1 MTTSVDFWFDPLCP
15 WCWATSRWVLAAA
28 EVRPL
33 EITWHP
39 MSLGILNAP
48 TEPNEQLE
56 QFSDLAR
63 GPIRVLTAVNAQE
76 SNDRVAALYTAVG
89 TRFHH
94 SDHGLLAPTRR
105 PDGPGILAGLVAAL
119 PDAPLLIEEALEET
133 GLAADYVK
141 AFSDSSWDAVIR
153 ESHDQV
159 PAGDQTQELIG
170 VPTISVDGSAALFGP
185 VISHYPDGEKAGKLW
200 DPFATLAL
208 EPTFFELKRVTDRP
222 IPLD

>member
-33 EITWHP
+33 KIVWHP

-48 TEPNEQLE
+48 TEPNEELE
-56 QFSDLAR
+56 RFSQIAR
-63 GPIRVLTAVNAQE
+63 GPIRVFAAVNAQE
-76 SNDRVAALYTAVG
+76 SNERVAALYTAVG

-94 SDHGLLAPTRR
+94 YDHGLLAPIRR
-105 PDGPGILAGLVAAL
+105 PDGPGILEGIVTAL
-119 PDAPLLIEEALEET
+119 PNSPVLIEEALEET
-133 GLAADYVK
+133 GLPGDYVL

-153 ESHDQV
+153 ESHDEV
-159 PAGDQTQELIG
+159 PSGIQNQELIG
-170 VPTISVDGSAALFGP
+170 VPTISVDGSPALFGP
-185 VISHYPDGEKAGKLW
+185 VISHYPDSEKAGELW
-200 DPFATLAL
+200 DAFATLAL